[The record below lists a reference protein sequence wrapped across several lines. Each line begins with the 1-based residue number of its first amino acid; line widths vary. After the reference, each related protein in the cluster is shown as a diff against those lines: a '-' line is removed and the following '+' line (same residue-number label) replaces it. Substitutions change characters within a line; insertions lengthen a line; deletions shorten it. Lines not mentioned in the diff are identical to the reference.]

1 MDICPNVESKPS
13 IAVVDDDDAV
23 LRSVTRLLSVHGFDA
38 TGYSSPEQLL
48 AALGDA
54 APDCIVADL
63 AMPGING
70 FDLQRSL
77 AGLETEYPLVFITG
91 FGDIRTSVEA
101 MKNGAVD
108 FLAKPVDQSE
118 LIDAVGRA
126 IARGRRAREQAGRL
140 EKYRHRFNS
149 LTSREREVF
158 VLVVAGRLNKQ
169 IAATLGI
176 AEKTVKVHRARVMRK
191 MSVRSVAG
199 LARVAERIG
208 IETPLR

>member
-118 LIDAVGRA
+118 LP
-126 IARGRRAREQAGRL
+126 
-140 EKYRHRFNS
+140 S
-149 LTSREREVF
+149 LTTSSRINSPICSGVP
-158 VLVVAGRLNKQ
+158 K
-169 IAATLGI
+169 
-176 AEKTVKVHRARVMRK
+176 RV
-191 MSVRSVAG
+191 
-199 LARVAERIG
+199 
-208 IETPLR
+208 TF